1 MRIIKRSGE
10 EQEFNPKKISVAI
23 GKANGSVTKDK
34 QFPENYIPAYTAQA
48 VAACENLGHTPTV
61 QEVQDIVEDVL
72 MTVDVMRW
80 LVLISSIGIRMMPC
94 ANIIP
99 PMTESCL

>member
-34 QFPENYIPAYTAQA
+34 QFPENYIPA
-48 VAACENLGHTPTV
+48 
-61 QEVQDIVEDVL
+61 
-72 MTVDVMRW
+72 
-80 LVLISSIGIRMMPC
+80 
-94 ANIIP
+94 
-99 PMTESCL
+99 

>member
-34 QFPENYIPAYTAQA
+34 QSRKTIFRPIPHR
-48 VAACENLGHTPTV
+48 L
-61 QEVQDIVEDVL
+61 
-72 MTVDVMRW
+72 
-80 LVLISSIGIRMMPC
+80 
-94 ANIIP
+94 
-99 PMTESCL
+99 

>member
-48 VAACENLGHTPTV
+48 VAAAKT
-61 QEVQDIVEDVL
+61 
-72 MTVDVMRW
+72 
-80 LVLISSIGIRMMPC
+80 LVTRLPFRKFRISLKMF
-94 ANIIP
+94 
-99 PMTESCL
+99 

>member
-61 QEVQDIVEDVL
+61 QEVLDI
-72 MTVDVMRW
+72 MRW

>member
-34 QFPENYIPAYTAQA
+34 QFPENYIQ
-48 VAACENLGHTPTV
+48 
-61 QEVQDIVEDVL
+61 
-72 MTVDVMRW
+72 
-80 LVLISSIGIRMMPC
+80 IGR
-94 ANIIP
+94 A
-99 PMTESCL
+99 SCRERV